1 MHAYTNSHHH
11 RHYDGPYIDPIVTTR
26 CPIQH
31 KQKRIA
37 TYPISRS
44 RWVQTL
50 GLHDVNTHILVSNAL
65 RFPQCSWLASQ
76 CEGIMMVDMQ
86 QAVIFYNHLTHHI
99 VPGPQSI
106 SYLVPLVL
114 LPTALLI
121 PRTTLS
127 RCQNI
132 FLFMPVITA
141 CIVHAWWAMGGVDVI
156 SVDVLLWS
164 LLLLVLQ
171 DPWKDFRWV
180 VRKDDSQTSRR
191 SGEGRSTPNAGT
203 TLPDVQQTKNETSTS
218 ERTALLSP
226 PNSDGVAKAE
236 NNPHSHVQ
244 QPVSEQ
250 SYPDL
255 FSHRLQWV
263 GTLLVSTRL
272 NNWKISSPSHDRK
285 QPPTPAFQNRL
296 SFVLYTIF
304 CFIRGYLVL
313 DLTRAYIS
321 YDVYFT
327 DPHMAIRSPL
337 PFGGVDGFSAQ
348 FVRAMVTGAQAWA
361 LISQMFYLPCLFPVG
376 LHALGLLSDEW
387 SPHLWPSYF
396 GSPEAIFLYGVRG
409 FWGTYWHQT
418 MRWSVAG
425 PGYAVADGLQLK
437 VGGLVRYSL
446 ITVVAFGLSGTVHMG
461 LVPPQPLHAT
471 VGANLIR
478 LYVAGFFW
486 TQPMAMLVETLV
498 AKIMSCVTGLS
509 LWRAGV

>member
-1 MHAYTNSHHH
+1 M
-11 RHYDGPYIDPIVTTR
+11 
-26 CPIQH
+26 
-31 KQKRIA
+31 
-37 TYPISRS
+37 
-44 RWVQTL
+44 
-50 GLHDVNTHILVSNAL
+50 VN
-65 RFPQCSWLASQ
+65 
-76 CEGIMMVDMQ
+76 MQ
-86 QAVIFYNHLTHHI
+86 QAVIFYDHLTHHI

-121 PRTTLS
+121 PRSTLS
-127 RCQNI
+127 RWYSVL
-132 FLFMPVITA
+132 LFMPIITA
-141 CIVHAWWAMGGVDVI
+141 CIAHAWWAMGGVDVI

-171 DPWKDFRWV
+171 DPWKTFRWV
-180 VRKDDSQTSRR
+180 VRKDDGQTSKR
-191 SGEGRSTPNAGT
+191 SENKVSASNSGT
-203 TLPDVQQTKNETSTS
+203 TLLGKQQSKDNVSKS
-218 ERTALLSP
+218 ERTALLQAA
-226 PNSDGVAKAE
+226 NSDEAITQAK
-236 NNPHSHVQ
+236 NNPHFDVHKHI
-244 QPVSEQ
+244 SEQ
-250 SYPDL
+250 AYPESFYD
-255 FSHRLQWV
+255 RLQWV
-263 GTLLVSTRL
+263 GTLLVSIRL

-285 QPPTPAFQNRL
+285 QPPTPAFRDRL

-304 CFIRGYLVL
+304 CFMRGYLVL

-321 YDVYFT
+321 SDQYFT
-327 DPHMAIRSPL
+327 DPRLSITSPL
-337 PFGGVDGFSAQ
+337 PSGDVDGLPAQ

-361 LISQMFYLPCLFPVG
+361 LISQMFYLPCLLPVG
-376 LHALGLLSDEW
+376 LHALGLLADEW

-396 GSPEAIFLYGVRG
+396 GSPEEIFLHGVRG
-409 FWGTYWHQT
+409 FWGKYWHQT

-471 VGANLIR
+471 VSANVIR

-486 TQPMAMLVETLV
+486 TQPMAMLVETLG

-509 LWRAGV
+509 PWQKGAGRLVRLLVNGMWVLMWFTLTMPLLGEAGKQMGYWRVWTVPFSLWQGLRGGGWVAWPVLNG